1 MSTAA
6 APPPRRSTRTAR
18 SAAGFTLTLVL
29 AACADSPSGSAGG
42 DCQPLR
48 LQVGQAADVQPS
60 AACPLRA
67 QDGAQYVLAYF
78 DAQLATGAQTQPE
91 PYFGIDD
98 RFVVLVNDVTG
109 GARAT
114 ASPAPSP
121 SRAPD
126 ATPADFHLS
135 YSAGGPSRL
144 RGMPDAGPWAAGGV
158 VRYRRNDC
166 ATAECEPP
174 LEARVARVFDDWLV
188 FAVAPSADADAE
200 RVVAMFDQYAPVLR
214 QHGLPLM
221 HAAFT
226 AERPVT
232 SAQSGQLVVVFEG
245 NVTSVDGNAYS
256 EVRAEGTATHW
267 VRVETSPELDGALL
281 LALLAHEIGHTFQ
294 SEFLARTPPLSGARG
309 ARGAALWGIEG
320 GATLVESETLRRAAG
335 VPLLGNVDYRAAPPS
350 EVASFLY
357 SRAGARDGALP
368 GGYYATAPFLHD
380 LAVRRMAAGDGE
392 DAAFREVLRGAV
404 EGWHGVAIEGARRT
418 GLTQR
423 MRARLPQ
430 WDPVEGVLTWTLSA
444 AADDRVASAVFQNR
458 TWLRTGDWEHQG
470 RGWEYEGLVQAGS
483 GGSAR
488 MTHLVGSAGYLLVRA
503 PAGEVALQLTAP
515 ETVRW
520 KLLRVS

>member
-1 MSTAA
+1 MSAAA
-6 APPPRRSTRTAR
+6 APSLRRLLHP
-18 SAAGFTLTLVL
+18 AAGLTLSLAL
-29 AACADSPSGSAGG
+29 AACADSPSGSADGG
-42 DCQPLR
+42 CAPLR
-48 LQVGQAADVQPS
+48 LQVGQAADVEPS
-60 AACPLRA
+60 AECPLRA
-67 QDGAQYVLAYF
+67 RGGAEYVLAYY

-114 ASPAPSP
+114 AAPAPSEN
-121 SRAPD
+121 RVPD
-126 ATPADFHLS
+126 AAPADFHLS
-135 YSAGGPSRL
+135 YATGGPARV
-144 RGMPDAGPWAAGGV
+144 RGMPDAGPWAEGSV
-158 VRYRRNDC
+158 VRYRRTDC
-166 ATAECEPP
+166 AAAECPPP

-188 FAVAPSADADAE
+188 FALAPAVDAEAE
-200 RVVAMFDQYAPVLR
+200 RVVAMFDEYAPALR
-214 QHGLPLM
+214 QHGLPFM

-256 EVRAEGTATHW
+256 EVRPEGTATHW
-267 VRVETSPELDGALL
+267 VRLETSPELSGAGL
-281 LALLAHEIGHTFQ
+281 LALLAHELGHTFQ
-294 SEFLARTPPLSGARG
+294 AEFLARNPPLAGLRG
-309 ARGAALWGIEG
+309 ARGAARWGIEG

-335 VPLLGNVDYRAAPPS
+335 VPLLGNVDYRATPPS

-357 SRAGARDGALP
+357 GRAGARDGTLP

-380 LAVRRMAAGDGE
+380 LAVRRVTAGDGE

-404 EGWHGVAIEGARRT
+404 EGWHGVAIEGARRP

-423 MRARLPQ
+423 MRARFPQ
-430 WDPVEGVLTWTLSA
+430 WDPAEGVLTWTLSA

-458 TWLRTGDWEHQG
+458 TWLRTGDWERQG

-488 MTHLVGSAGYLLVRA
+488 TTHLAGSSGYLLVRA
-503 PAGEVALQLTAP
+503 AGGEVALALTGP
-515 ETVRW
+515 PTVRW